1 METFRFKTNIK
12 CGACVATVTPHLEKV
27 ADVDRWDVDLTSPDR
42 ILTVEASGAS
52 REEVVKAV
60 TEAGYRAEAV

>member
-1 METFRFKTNIK
+1 M
-12 CGACVATVTPHLEKV
+12 ATVTPHLEKV